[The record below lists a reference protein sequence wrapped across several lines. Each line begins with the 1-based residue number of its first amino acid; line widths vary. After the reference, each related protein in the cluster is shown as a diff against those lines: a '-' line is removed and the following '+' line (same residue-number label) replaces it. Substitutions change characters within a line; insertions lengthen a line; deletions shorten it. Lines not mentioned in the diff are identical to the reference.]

1 MDRLFKMKLLGII
14 NLAKRWKYTK
24 QGVYQKMKN
33 DENFPKPIAVINKNT
48 LVFLESDIIPYEQKR
63 KELTDSGYK
72 EWHTT
77 RKWLY
82 KEKMN
87 E

>member
-1 MDRLFKMKLLGII
+1 MKLLGIAD
-14 NLAKRWKYTK
+14 LAKRWKYTK
-24 QGVYQKMKN
+24 QGVHQKIKQ
-33 DENFPKPIAVINKNT
+33 DANFPKPIAVINKNI
-48 LVFLESDIIPYEQKR
+48 LVFVESDIIPYEQKR
-63 KELTDSGYK
+63 KELTDLKYK

-82 KEKMN
+82 KEKMS